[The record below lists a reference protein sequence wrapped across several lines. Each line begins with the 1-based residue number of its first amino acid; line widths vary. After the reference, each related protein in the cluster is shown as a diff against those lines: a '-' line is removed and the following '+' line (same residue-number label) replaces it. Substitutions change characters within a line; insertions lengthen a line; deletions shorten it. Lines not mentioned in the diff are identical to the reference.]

1 MKLKLD
7 KHLTLLLLKIT
18 LPILLL
24 TLGIGGSWWLIAHKT
39 SADEDKVKKVK
50 HEPPT
55 VTVTTA
61 KQEALR
67 MNVSSQGMVEPR
79 TEIALVSEVSGK
91 VVKVHPAFAAG
102 GYFKKGEMLLTVDP
116 RDFEF
121 AVVHAKAAIAEAH
134 KEFLREREEAQQAAE
149 EWQALGSGK
158 ASDYVLH
165 KPQLKEREAKLTAA
179 QADLSAAKVQLERCR
194 LLAPFN
200 GWVRDKRVSVG
211 QYLNVGEKI
220 AQLYADASAE
230 VRLPIASGQLP
241 FLALPSQDLSV
252 SKWPDVTL
260 NVQFGNSEQQWHGRI
275 VRTTSSLDDKNAM
288 LYAIAEIPDAFKPK
302 MSQAAL
308 MPGQF
313 VKATIVGIERHDLL
327 SLPKSALFGG
337 NQVYGI
343 DKEDKLKLHTV
354 EILRNETD
362 RIIVSKGIASNERI
376 LTAGIELPVDGMKV
390 KINPAEADKKSVSSA
405 ELVR

>member
-1 MKLKLD
+1 MGILLD
-7 KHLTLLLLKIT
+7 KRLTLLLLKIA
-18 LPILLL
+18 LPLLL
-24 TLGIGGSWWLIAHKT
+24 LILGIGGSWWLINHKT
-39 SADEDKVKKVK
+39 QADESKVKKIN

-55 VTVTTA
+55 VKVTTA

-67 MNVSSQGMVEPR
+67 MDVSSQGVVEPR

-91 VVKVHPAFAAG
+91 VVKAHPAFAAG
-102 GYFKKGEMLLTVDP
+102 GYFKKGEMLLTVDY

-121 AVVHAKAAIAEAH
+121 AVVRAKAAIAEAH
-134 KEFLREREEAQQAAE
+134 KEFLREREEAQQASE

-211 QYLNVGEKI
+211 QYLNAGEKI

-230 VRLPIASGQLP
+230 VRLPIASGQLQ

-260 NVQFGNSEQQWHGRI
+260 NVQFGDSEQQWHGRI

-288 LYAIAEIPDAFKPK
+288 LYAIAEVPYAFRPK
-302 MSQAAL
+302 INQAAL

-313 VKATIVGIERHDLL
+313 VKATINGIERHDLL

-337 NQVYGI
+337 NQVYSV
-343 DKEDKLKLHTV
+343 DKDGRLQMHTV
-354 EILRNETD
+354 ELLRNDKD
-362 RIIVSKGIASNERI
+362 RIIVTKGISQGERI
-376 LTAGIELPVDGMKV
+376 VVDGVDLPVAGMRV
-390 KINPAEADKKSVSSA
+390 KIAGANPVINPPPSTE
-405 ELVR
+405 

>member
-1 MKLKLD
+1 MD
-7 KHLTLLLLKIT
+7 KHFTLLLLKVVV
-18 LPILLL
+18 PILLL
-24 TLGIGGSWWLIAHKT
+24 SLGIGGSWWLINHKT
-39 SADEDKVKKVK
+39 EADEAKVKKVK
-50 HEPPT
+50 HEPPM
-55 VTVTTA
+55 VTATTA

-67 MNVSSQGMVEPR
+67 MDVISQGVVEPR

-102 GYFKKGEMLLTVDP
+102 GYFKKGDMLLTVDT

-121 AVVHAKAAIAEAH
+121 AIVRAKAAIAEAH

-165 KPQLKEREAKLTAA
+165 KPQLKEREAKLTAT
-179 QADLSAAKVQLERCR
+179 QADLLAAKLQLERCR
-194 LLAPFN
+194 LIAPFN
-200 GWVRDKRVSVG
+200 GWIRDKRVSVG
-211 QYLNVGEKI
+211 QYLNAGEKI

-241 FLALPSQDLSV
+241 FLALPSQDLSI
-252 SKWPDVTL
+252 SKWPEVAL
-260 NVQFGNSEQQWHGRI
+260 SVQFGNNEQQWHGRI
-275 VRTTSSLDDKNAM
+275 VRTTSSLDDNNAM
-288 LYAIAEIPDAFKPK
+288 LYAIAEIPDAFRPK
-302 MSQAAL
+302 ASQAAL

-313 VKATIVGIERHDLL
+313 VKATIYGIERFDLL

-343 DKEDKLKLHTV
+343 DKGDKLKRHTV
-354 EILRNETD
+354 EILRNESD
-362 RIIVSKGIASNERI
+362 RIIISKGIASGERI
-376 LTAGIELPVDGMKV
+376 LIEGIELPVNGMKV
-390 KINPAEADKKSVSSA
+390 KVASIETDKRAVNSA
-405 ELVR
+405 ELTK